1 MRNENIFTRKRAMT
15 PLVVVQT
22 VTKKYKDAPRAAVNN
37 LSLVIDKGDVFGLL
51 GPNGAG
57 KTTFISMLCGLFP
70 ATSGDIFINGQTHKT
85 HSNQCKQAIGVVPQE
100 IALYPKLT
108 AWENLLFL
116 GHMYGLKT
124 APLKEAIKY
133 NLLLLGLE
141 SNTHQKI
148 ATYSGGMKRRVN
160 LIAGLLHN
168 PQLLIL
174 DEPTVGVDVQS
185 KQAIIDYLK
194 KLNVEKGMT
203 ILYTSHH
210 LDEAEE
216 FCNRIAIIDDGT
228 LVTQGTTKDLITENQ
243 CQSIEE
249 VYLKITGVKFRD
261 K

>member
-1 MRNENIFTRKRAMT
+1 MSI
-15 PLVVVQT
+15 LVDIQHVS
-22 VTKKYKDAPRAAVNN
+22 KKYKDSPRAAVND
-37 LSLVIDKGDVFGLL
+37 LSLTITKGDIFGLL

-70 ATSGDIFINGQTHKT
+70 TTSGEIYINGLTHKT
-85 HSNQCKQAIGVVPQE
+85 NSKACKQLIGVVPQE

-108 AWENLLFL
+108 AWENLMFL
-116 GHMYGLKT
+116 GHMYGLGGSE
-124 APLKEAIKY
+124 LKEKVKQ
-133 NLLLLGLE
+133 NLSILGLE
-141 SNTHQKI
+141 ANMHQKVI
-148 ATYSGGMKRRVN
+148 SYSGGMKRRVN

-185 KQAIIDYLK
+185 KQAIIEHLK
-194 KLNVEKGMT
+194 KLNKEQGMT

-210 LDEAEE
+210 LEEAEE
-216 FCNRIAIIDDGT
+216 FCSHIAIIDDGK
-228 LVTQGTTKDLITENQ
+228 LITQGATKELISSNN
-243 CQSIEE
+243 CNSIEE

>member
-1 MRNENIFTRKRAMT
+1 MSI
-15 PLVVVQT
+15 LVDIQHVS
-22 VTKKYKDAPRAAVNN
+22 KKYKDAPRAAVND
-37 LSLVIDKGDVFGLL
+37 LTFTIDKGNVFGLL

-70 ATSGDIFINGQTHKT
+70 TSSGEIYINGNTHKT
-85 HSNQCKQAIGVVPQE
+85 HSKECKQVIGVVPQE
-100 IALYPKLT
+100 IALYPENVK
-108 AWENLLFL
+108 ENLR
-116 GHMYGLKT
+116 
-124 APLKEAIKY
+124 I
-133 NLLLLGLE
+133 LGLE
-141 SNTHQKI
+141 ENMHQKI
-148 ATYSGGMKRRVN
+148 VSYSGGMKRRVN

-185 KQAIIDYLK
+185 KQAIIEHLK
-194 KLNVEKGMT
+194 KLNKENGMT

-210 LDEAEE
+210 LDEAED
-216 FCNRIAIIDDGT
+216 FCSHIAIIDDGK
-228 LVTQGTTKDLITENQ
+228 LITQGATKQLIADNN

>member
-1 MRNENIFTRKRAMT
+1 MSI
-15 PLVVVQT
+15 LVDIQHVS
-22 VTKKYKDAPRAAVNN
+22 KKYKDAPRAAVND
-37 LSLVIDKGDVFGLL
+37 LSLTINKGDIFGLL

-70 ATSGDIFINGQTHKT
+70 TTSGEIYINGLTHKT
-85 HSNQCKQAIGVVPQE
+85 NSKACKQLIGVVPQE

-108 AWENLLFL
+108 AWENLMFL
-116 GHMYGLKT
+116 GHMYGLGGSE
-124 APLKEAIKY
+124 LKEKVKQ
-133 NLLLLGLE
+133 NLSILGLE
-141 SNTHQKI
+141 ANMHQKVI
-148 ATYSGGMKRRVN
+148 SYSGGMKRRVN

-185 KQAIIDYLK
+185 KQAIIEHLK
-194 KLNVEKGMT
+194 KLNKEQGMT

-210 LDEAEE
+210 LEEAEE
-216 FCNRIAIIDDGT
+216 FCSHIAIIDDGK
-228 LVTQGTTKDLITENQ
+228 LITQGATKELISSNN
-243 CQSIEE
+243 CNSIEE